1 MKDRFERKAYRR
13 SPGRQYGYDYDPLGG
28 QKQIGSS
35 QSGRTDTSLPGDRWP
50 SRGDS
55 NSQSVSRS
63 SGQLAPR
70 PDLRRTRQLLR
81 QSILASKA
89 HATTLPEEET
99 EQEDDTFQA
108 HLSEAEDDQGFYEE
122 QDDRTLFSN
131 RYPIRN
137 AGQAPIRRSAA
148 PPYEPA
154 PQEYA
159 EVDTEEEGWNDFEYV
174 DPDLGYE
181 DPSDQRSGYTEAPPP
196 RQAPRPST
204 TSRRLPPSRRDIEEE
219 EYDDKYYEDEEEDEQ
234 RARRRGKK
242 QGISRRKL
250 LVGLGLAA
258 AGGVAAYELGPKVPQ
273 AINDVGANLERQI
286 QDAYNKGIAAG
297 AEAVRKE
304 FVTSLNN
311 LEGVSLQ
318 GAMAAAKLTRLA
330 YDDFVSPLV
339 TLATTVTGDFLG
351 VTLQAV
357 MSARGF
363 LAKFNQDNSTLAA
376 LQTVLT
382 TWEKQV
388 KAVPL
393 EIQTITDADL
403 DGAQSYLRALQRKL
417 QDETTKLKSPAGTP
431 TSPTPP
437 RATPTPRQ

>member
-13 SPGRQYGYDYDPLGG
+13 SPGRQYGYDYDPLGV
-28 QKQIGSS
+28 QKQNDSS
-35 QSGRTDTSLPGDRWP
+35 QSGRGGTSLTGDRRP
-50 SRGDS
+50 SRGDA

-81 QSILASKA
+81 QSILASKS
-89 HATTLPEEET
+89 HSSTLPEEET
-99 EQEDDTFQA
+99 EQQDDAFQA
-108 HLSEAEDDQGFYEE
+108 HHSEPKDNQDLYEE
-122 QDDRTLFSN
+122 QDDSTLFSN
-131 RYPIRN
+131 RYPLRN
-137 AGQAPIRRSAA
+137 TEQAPIKRRTA
-148 PPYEPA
+148 PIYQPA

-159 EVDTEEEGWNDFEYV
+159 EVDTEEEGWNDFESV

-181 DPSDQRSGYTEAPPP
+181 DHLDQRVGYAETPSL

-219 EYDDKYYEDEEEDEQ
+219 EYDDYEDEEEDE
-234 RARRRGKK
+234 RRSRRRGKK

-250 LVGLGLAA
+250 LVGLGLVA
-258 AGGVAAYELGPKVPQ
+258 AGGVAAYELGPKIPQ
-273 AINDVGANLERQI
+273 AINDVGTNLEHQI

-311 LEGVSLQ
+311 LEGYSLQ
-318 GAMAAAKLTRLA
+318 GAMTAARLTRLA

-339 TLATTVTGDFLG
+339 TLAATVTGDFLSI
-351 VTLQAV
+351 TLQAV

-363 LAKFNQDNSTLAA
+363 LVKFNQDNSTLAA
-376 LQTVLT
+376 LETVLT
-382 TWEKQV
+382 TWVKQV
-388 KAVPL
+388 KAAPL
-393 EIQTITDADL
+393 EIQTITDSDL

-417 QDETTKLKSPAGTP
+417 QDETAKLNNPTSTP
-431 TSPTPP
+431 TSQPPP
-437 RATPTPRQ
+437 RSTSTPTH